1 MACLALISASSLRAA
16 PSTFP
21 NNKSK
26 PCEHWPARC
35 MHPGVGPWPLPC
47 QKHKRY
53 MLPGGNT
60 NRGKENSLDLS
71 CSTRYRTLRSAIWSV
86 ICPSAFAVPSMSF
99 LSFPAHSSP
108 TLPAS
113 SKITR
118 RATSPGSPER
128 GETQGEITLWER
140 EKKKGGIWCV
150 QQSVAES
157 PLTWLSVGVFQP
169 AFGLAHLWLNQ
180 SQWSLQSLHI
190 LRQREK
196 TVLYVTRAGADLL
209 EIVKSV

>member
-1 MACLALISASSLRAA
+1 MACLALISASNLRAA

-26 PCEHWPARC
+26 PCKHWPARC

-47 QKHKRY
+47 QK
-53 MLPGGNT
+53 NT
-60 NRGKENSLDLS
+60 NKCSLQDSKANSRKENSLDVS

-113 SKITR
+113 SRITR
-118 RATSPGSPER
+118 RATSPGSPGGPR
-128 GETQGEITLWER
+128 HTPRSHCGR
-140 EKKKGGIWCV
+140 KKKGRIWCV
-150 QQSVAES
+150 QQSVAEN
-157 PLTWLSVGVFQP
+157 PVTRLSMGVF
-169 AFGLAHLWLNQ
+169 
-180 SQWSLQSLHI
+180 
-190 LRQREK
+190 
-196 TVLYVTRAGADLL
+196 
-209 EIVKSV
+209 